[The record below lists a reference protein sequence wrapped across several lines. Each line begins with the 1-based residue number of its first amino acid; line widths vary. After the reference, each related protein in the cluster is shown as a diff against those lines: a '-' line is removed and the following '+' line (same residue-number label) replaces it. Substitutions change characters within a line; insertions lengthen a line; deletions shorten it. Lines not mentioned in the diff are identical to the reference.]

1 MEFITQKKKKSQ
13 DQEQVTD
20 CKKIE
25 EKKGMKPGKW
35 GESSEVSD

>member
-20 CKKIE
+20 CKKNRG
-25 EKKGMKPGKW
+25 KKGNEAGKM
-35 GESSEVSD
+35 GRK